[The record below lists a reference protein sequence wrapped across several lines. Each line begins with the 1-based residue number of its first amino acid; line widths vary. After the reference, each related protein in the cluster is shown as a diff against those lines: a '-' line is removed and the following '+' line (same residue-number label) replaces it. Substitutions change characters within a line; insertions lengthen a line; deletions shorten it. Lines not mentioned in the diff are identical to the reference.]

1 METKENKGIT
11 LIALVIT
18 IIVLL
23 ILAGVSIATLTG
35 ENGILTRASDAD
47 VETRAAS
54 VEERKNLWKTE
65 KQTDNYVGENTAQT
79 LEELLDDLEE
89 EDLITGEERT
99 KIEETGHVV
108 IGSKDISFSDG
119 LTKTSY
125 TITSSLDDVS
135 FNKIITEG
143 DIAIEKPGYTSYRI
157 EGIMLTKEEEAKIAE
172 PVEGKSGIL
181 EVVGDIS
188 DATFKYTLKTVM
200 QGDETFYCKISIDGE
215 DYYKEIN
222 VIQGDVITYE
232 EDFAGFQYTGSWQ
245 DDTNENYSNGKAKYV
260 QVIDNSSS
268 NRSSIRIDNFTGS
281 KIDILS
287 RKIQN
292 IGVISVYQ
300 YSEDMMVLGLNSIR
314 DENINGDSEFQAIS
328 SMEIRNDTRTI
339 ELRAKKEATDKDIVY
354 IDAIRIY
361 K

>member
-1 METKENKGIT
+1 MKILNNKGIT

-23 ILAGVSIATLTG
+23 ILAGVSISTLTG
-35 ENGILTRASDAD
+35 ENGILTRASEAD
-47 VETRAAS
+47 IETRAS
-54 VEERKNLWKTE
+54 TVEERNNLWKAE
-65 KQTDNYVGENTAQT
+65 KQTDNYLGNDTAQT
-79 LEELLDDLEE
+79 LEELLDDLER
-89 EDLITGEERT
+89 EDLITSEERT

-119 LTKTSY
+119 LTEASY
-125 TITSSLDDVS
+125 TITSSLDEVN
-135 FNKIITEG
+135 FNKIIREG
-143 DIAIEKPGYTSYRI
+143 DIAVEKPGFANYTI
-157 EGIMLTKEEEAKIAE
+157 EGISDSKEGVYKTTESVK
-172 PVEGKSGIL
+172 GKSGKL
-181 EVVGDIS
+181 EIVGDIN
-188 DATFKYTLKTVM
+188 DATFKYILTDFM
-200 QGDETFYCKISIDGE
+200 QGDETFYCKIDIDGE
-215 DYYKEIN
+215 KYYKEIK

-232 EDFAGFQYTGSWQ
+232 EDFAGFQYIGSWQ

-268 NRSSIRIDNFTGS
+268 NRSSIRINNFTGS

-292 IGVISVYQ
+292 MGVISVYQ
-300 YSEDMMVLGLNSIR
+300 YNEDMIVLGLNSIR

-328 SMEIRNDTRTI
+328 SMDIRNDTRII
-339 ELRAKKEATDKDIVY
+339 ELRARKEPTDKDIVY
-354 IDAIRIY
+354 IDAIRVY